1 MPQLDRIIVFSQIF
15 WLFLIFSLFY
25 VVLTHY
31 FLPMFLKSLKIR
43 KQIIDINTQEV
54 LEKTKQTLSKK
65 NLLRKTLIQN
75 LEITSNLLTDHF
87 TQLIIDKKKIDT
99 LSIDQKISFAILN
112 ITKFCDLKLLN
123 SILVYPKSLK
133 FKY

>member
-25 VVLTHY
+25 AVLIHY

-43 KQIIDINTQEV
+43 KQVVDINTKKV
-54 LEKTKQTLSKK
+54 LEKTKKTLDKQ
-65 NLLRKTLIQN
+65 NLLKKTLIQN
-75 LEITSNLLTDHF
+75 LEITSNLLTGHF
-87 TQLIIDKKKIDT
+87 TQLITDKKEIDT
-99 LSIDQKISFAILN
+99 LLVDQKISFVILN
-112 ITKFCDLKLLN
+112 TTKFCDLKLLN